1 MIVLGIAAAAVAA
14 AAAYGVVRERSYR
27 RVVRSLAEQKD
38 TTTELSARL
47 YELSTLSEVG
57 KTVSTSLDLNEVL
70 DVILHSSVDLLRAT
84 EGSIMLLEDD
94 QKHLQVVSYLG
105 PRLETVMKGRA
116 VLGQGVSGRVAES
129 REAMLI
135 QGDAVPDREEQG
147 SRHINSAMSV
157 PLVKGEELLGV
168 LNLSETEGKRRFN
181 ELDIATL
188 GLFAEHA
195 AIAISNAR
203 LFEAEREAVQRL
215 EDLDRQKNEFVA
227 TVSHELKTPLT
238 AIIGA
243 AKTVSRKGPS
253 MAPDVHAN
261 FLAMIERQGYRLLR
275 LVEDVLTTA
284 HIESGGRRLKR
295 ERVDLTQTTEMV
307 IEDMSQAKL
316 SEGREVRLESNPAP
330 VFAWCDQTAMQQIL
344 VNLVDNAF
352 KYSPDGSPVDVRL
365 FQLED
370 EVMIEVSD
378 YGYGIPTEQL
388 EAIFK
393 RFRQVDSSSTRKVGG
408 FGLGLYI
415 VKSLVDAHRGWVD
428 VDSVVDKGTTFR
440 VHLPMRSQTERAL
453 IELGSSS
460 TTSA

>member
-1 MIVLGIAAAAVAA
+1 MMTLIVVVAFLA
-14 AAAYGVVRERSYR
+14 AAAYAGFRERGYR
-27 RVVRSLAEQKD
+27 SAMKSLDHQKD

-84 EGSIMLLEDD
+84 EGSIMLLEEDN
-94 QKHLQVVSYLG
+94 KHLQVVSYLG

-135 QGDAVPDREEQG
+135 QGDAVPGRDEKG

-157 PLVKGEELLGV
+157 PLVKGDELLGV

-181 ELDIATL
+181 ELDLATL

-195 AIAISNAR
+195 AIAIGNAR

-243 AKTVSRKGPS
+243 AKTVSRKGPQ
-253 MAPDVHAN
+253 MDADVHAN

-275 LVEDVLTTA
+275 LVEDVLMTA

-295 ERVDLTQTTEMV
+295 EHVDLTQTAEIV
-307 IEDMSQAKL
+307 IEDLSQAKV
-316 SEGREVRLESNPAP
+316 SDGREVRLESNPTP
-330 VFAWCDQTAMQQIL
+330 VMAWCDPTAIQQIL
-344 VNLVDNAF
+344 VNLIDNAF
-352 KYSPDGSPVDVRL
+352 KYSPEGTPVDLRL
-365 FQLED
+365 FQMEE
-370 EVMIEVSD
+370 EVMIEVTD
-378 YGYGIPTEQL
+378 YGFGIPSEQL

-415 VKSLVDAHRGWVD
+415 VKSLIDAHRGWVD
-428 VDSVVDKGTTFR
+428 VESVVDKGTTFR
-440 VHLPMRSQTERAL
+440 VHLPMRSRTERAL
-453 IELGSSS
+453 IELSSSS
-460 TTSA
+460 TTV

>member
-1 MIVLGIAAAAVAA
+1 MVAAFIAALAFAAVACYA
-14 AAAYGVVRERSYR
+14 LVRERGYHAAL
-27 RVVRSLAEQKD
+27 RSLEQQEK

-57 KTVSTSLDLNEVL
+57 KTVATSLDLNEVL

-94 QKHLQVVSYLG
+94 KKHLQVVSYLG

-116 VLGQGVSGRVAES
+116 TLGTGVSGRVAES
-129 REAMLI
+129 RESMLI
-135 QGDAVPDREEQG
+135 QGDAVPGREEQG

-157 PLVKGEELLGV
+157 PLVKGDELLGV
-168 LNLSETEGKRRFN
+168 LNLSETEGMRRFN
-181 ELDIATL
+181 ELDLATL

-195 AIAISNAR
+195 AIAIGNAR
-203 LFEAEREAVQRL
+203 LFEAEREAVLRL

-243 AKTVSRKGPS
+243 AKTVSRKGPK
-253 MAPDVHAN
+253 MDPDVHAN

-295 ERVDLTQTTEMV
+295 EQVDLTSTAEMV
-307 IEDMSQAKL
+307 IEDL
-316 SEGREVRLESNPAP
+316 SEAKVSAGRVVRLESNPKP
-330 VFAWCDQTAMQQIL
+330 VRAWCDQIAMQQIL
-344 VNLVDNAF
+344 VNLIDNAF
-352 KYSPDGSPVDVRL
+352 KYSPEGTPVDVRL
-365 FQLED
+365 FQMDD
-370 EVMIEVSD
+370 EVLIEVTD
-378 YGYGIPTEQL
+378 YGFGIPAEQL

-415 VKSLVDAHRGWVD
+415 VKSLIDAHRGWVD
-428 VDSVVDKGTTFR
+428 VESVVDKGTTFR
-440 VHLPMRSQTERAL
+440 VHIPMRSGTERAL
-453 IELGSSS
+453 IELGASN
-460 TTSA
+460 TSA

>member
-1 MIVLGIAAAAVAA
+1 MILVAVVSVALVAAVIF
-14 AAAYGVVRERSYR
+14 GVWRERSYR
-27 RVVRSLAEQKD
+27 GALQSLDQQKE

-57 KTVSTSLDLNEVL
+57 KTVATSLDLNEVL

-84 EGSIMLLEDD
+84 EGSIMLLEEDK
-94 QKHLQVVSYLG
+94 KHLQVVSYLG
-105 PRLETVMKGRA
+105 PRLEMVMKGRA
-116 VLGQGVSGRVAES
+116 MLGQGVSGRVAES
-129 REAMLI
+129 REPMLI
-135 QGDAVPDREEQG
+135 QGDAVPGRQEEG

-157 PLVKGEELLGV
+157 PLVKGDELLGV

-181 ELDIATL
+181 ELDMATL

-195 AIAISNAR
+195 AIAIGNAR

-243 AKTVSRKGPS
+243 AKTVSRKGPK
-253 MAPDVHAN
+253 MDPDVHAN
-261 FLAMIERQGYRLLR
+261 FLAMIERQGYRLLQ

-284 HIESGGRRLKR
+284 HIESGGRRLRR
-295 ERVDLTQTTEMV
+295 ELIDLTKTAETV

-316 SEGREVRLESNPAP
+316 STGRDVRLTSTPAP
-330 VFAWCDQTAMQQIL
+330 VQAWCDQTAIQQIL
-344 VNLVDNAF
+344 VNLIDNAF
-352 KYSPDGSPVDVRL
+352 KYSPEGTPVDVRL
-365 FQLED
+365 SQLED
-370 EVMIEVSD
+370 EVTIEVSD
-378 YGYGIPTEQL
+378 HGFGIPSEQL

-415 VKSLVDAHRGWVD
+415 VKSLIDAHRGWVD
-428 VDSVVDKGTTFR
+428 VESVVDEGTTFR

-453 IELGSSS
+453 IEL
-460 TTSA
+460 SAGNVSA